1 MGKRALITLI
11 IYFLIITCFVLVAF
25 TQLFKYVSPNISV
38 RREVGPIVLPLM
50 SADDFHYVEPRDSFF
65 KYKRNKL
72 GLKVDWHNRTLMQ
85 IEKHRQGPGEHGL
98 AYALEDSDD
107 IELNNKLK
115 KDTGYFSV
123 VSDKISVHRSIPD
136 IRHEE

>member
-1 MGKRALITLI
+1 MLL
-11 IYFLIITCFVLVAF
+11 AF

-72 GLKVDWHNRTLMQ
+72 GLKADWHNRTLMQ
-85 IEKHRQGPGEHGL
+85 LERHRHGPGEHGL
-98 AYALEDSDD
+98 PYSLDDADD

-123 VSDKISVHRSIPD
+123 VSDKISVHRAIPD